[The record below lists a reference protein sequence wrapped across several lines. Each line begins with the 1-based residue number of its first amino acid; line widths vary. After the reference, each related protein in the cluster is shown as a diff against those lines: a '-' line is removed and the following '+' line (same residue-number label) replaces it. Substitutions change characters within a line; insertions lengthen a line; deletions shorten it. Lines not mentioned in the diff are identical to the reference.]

1 MGGTSQARTRVSAV
15 ASRCVRPHAIH
26 AYPNDEGTVTAIA
39 SAESGELRIVI
50 RDTGTGMTPRSDS
63 PGLGLGLPVIASV
76 TDSIEIVSTDE
87 GTEVQMTFPCPRST

>member
-1 MGGTSQARTRVSAV
+1 
-15 ASRCVRPHAIH
+15 
-26 AYPNDEGTVTAIA
+26 VTAIA

-87 GTEVQMTFPCPRST
+87 GTEVQMTFPAHVQPEHPIT